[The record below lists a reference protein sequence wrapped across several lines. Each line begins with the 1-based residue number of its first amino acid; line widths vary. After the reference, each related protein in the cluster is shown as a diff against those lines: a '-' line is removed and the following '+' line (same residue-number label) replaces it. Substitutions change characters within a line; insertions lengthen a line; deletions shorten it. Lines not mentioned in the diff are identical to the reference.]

1 MLANFKSLRVQLV
14 ALAVGAML
22 LGLLALAVANYL
34 TARGQMLDSL
44 QTNTLGLARAQ
55 AHAIEDWAASKVAV
69 VRSTMPVA
77 AVPEAEAAK
86 FLVQAHDSGGF
97 DNSYVAFA
105 DKRILFNAPQNLP
118 PGYDPTGRPWYQ
130 LAAGA
135 AGPVLTSP
143 YKDAATQRMV
153 VTFAVAV
160 KEGGNTT
167 AVVAGDVF
175 LDNVVAIVKSIRPTP
190 ASFAFLTDK
199 DGKFIAHPDLKR
211 GGAPAADA
219 VPGLTPARL
228 QELAASARLEGVDI
242 DGVAHE
248 LLATEVKGTD
258 WVLVIALNRA
268 EALASLRS
276 LAVSSLVAAVVVLV
290 LASMVIGGL
299 VAQRLRRLALL
310 NTALQ
315 DIASGDGDL
324 TRRVSAA
331 GEDELAEIGRSF
343 NTFVEKLSGVLRE
356 IRDSSASV
364 RVASQEI
371 ATGNQDL
378 SARTEQTA
386 SSLEQ
391 TSSSTEQLTETV
403 KLNAERA
410 AQANQLVSAASRVAQ
425 RGGEVV
431 SRVVSTMQDISASS
445 SRIADIIGTIDGIAF
460 QTNILALNA
469 AVEAARAGEQGRGF
483 AVVASE
489 VRSLAQRSAE
499 AAKEIKTLISAS
511 VERVD
516 SGARLVDEAG
526 ATMTEIVGSV
536 GQVTGIM
543 QEIAAASSEQ
553 SGSISEVSMAVGHL
567 DQLTQQ
573 NAALVEE
580 SAAAAEALK
589 QQAERLAAAV
599 GAFKLAG

>member
-1 MLANFKSLRVQLV
+1 MLAKFKSLRSQLV
-14 ALAVGAML
+14 ALAVLSMA

-34 TARGQMLDSL
+34 TARGQVLDDL
-44 QTNTLGLARAQ
+44 QKNTLGLAQAQ
-55 AHAIEDWAASKVAV
+55 AQAISDWAASKAAV
-69 VRSTMPVA
+69 VKSTTPVA
-77 AVPEAEAAK
+77 AVPEADAPK

-118 PGYDPTGRPWYQ
+118 PGYDPTGRPWYLQ
-130 LAAGA
+130 AAGA
-135 AGPVLTSP
+135 SGPVLTSP

-167 AVVAGDVF
+167 AVAAGDVF
-175 LDNVVAIVKSIRPTP
+175 LDNVVNIVKSIKPTP
-190 ASFAFLTDK
+190 SSFAFLTDK
-199 DGKFIAHPDLKR
+199 DGNFIAHPDLKR
-211 GGAPAADA
+211 GGTPAKD
-219 VPGLTPARL
+219 VVTGLTPDRL
-228 QELAASARLEGVDI
+228 HQLAAGARLEPADI

-248 LLATEVKGTD
+248 LLATEVRGTD
-258 WVLVIALNRA
+258 WVLVIALNKS

-276 LAVSSLVAAVVVLV
+276 LAVSSVVAAAIVLV
-290 LASMVIGGL
+290 LAGLVIGGL
-299 VAQRLRRLALL
+299 VAQRLRRLAQLDEVM
-310 NTALQ
+310 Q

-324 TRRVSAA
+324 TRRVSTA
-331 GEDELAEIGRSF
+331 GEDELAAIARSF

-356 IRDSSASV
+356 IRDSSESV
-364 RVASQEI
+364 RTASQEI
-371 ATGNQDL
+371 AVGNQDL

-391 TSSSTEQLTETV
+391 TSSSAEQLTDTV

-410 AQANQLVSAASRVAQ
+410 AQANQLVSAASSVAQ
-425 RGGEVV
+425 RGGDVV

-445 SRIADIIGTIDGIAF
+445 SRIADIIGVIDGIAF

-489 VRSLAQRSAE
+489 VRSLAQRSAD

-511 VERVD
+511 VERVE
-516 SGARLVDEAG
+516 SGSRLVHEAG
-526 ATMTEIVGSV
+526 ETMTEIVGSV

-553 SGSISEVSMAVGHL
+553 SGSIVEVSTAVGHL

-599 GAFKLAG
+599 GAFRLT

>member
-1 MLANFKSLRVQLV
+1 MSKHLKSLRVQLV
-14 ALAVGAML
+14 LLTVGALL
-22 LGLLALAVANYL
+22 LGLIALAAANYL
-34 TARGQMLDSL
+34 TARSQMMDGL
-44 QTNTLGLARAQ
+44 QRSTLELAQAQ

-69 VRSTMPVA
+69 VKSMLPA
-77 AVPEAEAAK
+77 AAEAEPVK
-86 FLVQAHDSGGF
+86 YLQQAQGSGGF
-97 DNSYVAFA
+97 DNSYVAYA
-105 DKRILFNAPQNLP
+105 DKRIVFNAPQNLP
-118 PGYDPTGRPWYQ
+118 EGYDPTGRPWYQ

-135 AGPVLTSP
+135 SGPVLTAP

-153 VTFAVAV
+153 VTFAVAS
-160 KEGGNTT
+160 KDGGAT
-167 AVVAGDVF
+167 AAVAAGDVF

-199 DGKFIAHPDLKR
+199 EGRFIAHPDAER
-211 GGAPAADA
+211 GGKPAAEA
-219 VPGLTPARL
+219 VPGLTAPKLR
-228 QELAASARLEGVDI
+228 ELAAAGRLEAADI
-242 DGVAHE
+242 AGVAHE
-248 LLATEVKGTD
+248 LMAAEVKGTD

-268 EALASLRS
+268 EALAPLRS
-276 LAVSSLVAAVVVLV
+276 LALSSVLAAVVVLA
-290 LASMVIGGL
+290 LSGAVIGAL
-299 VAQRLRRLALL
+299 VARRLRRLAQL
-310 NTALQ
+310 NAAMQ

-324 TRRVSAA
+324 THRVSTA
-331 GEDELAEIGRSF
+331 GEDELAEIAASF
-343 NTFVEKLSGVLRE
+343 NTFVEKLCGVLRE
-356 IRDSSASV
+356 IRDSSESV
-364 RVASQEI
+364 RTASQEI
-371 ATGNQDL
+371 ALGNQDL

-386 SSLEQ
+386 SSLQQ
-391 TSSSTEQLTETV
+391 TSSSAEQLTDTV

-410 AQANQLVSAASRVAQ
+410 AQANELVVAASTVAQ

-445 SRIADIIGTIDGIAF
+445 KRIGDIIGTIDGIAF

-483 AVVASE
+483 AVVAGE
-489 VRSLAQRSAE
+489 VRTLAQRSAE
-499 AAKEIKTLISAS
+499 AAREIKALISAS

-516 SGARLVDEAG
+516 SGSRLVDEAG
-526 ATMTEIVGSV
+526 QTMTEIVGSV
-536 GQVTGIM
+536 AQVTGIM

-553 SGSISEVSMAVGHL
+553 SGSISEVSTAVGHL

-599 GAFKLAG
+599 GTFRLA

>member
-1 MLANFKSLRVQLV
+1 MLAKFKSLRAQLV
-14 ALAVGAML
+14 ALAVGAMM

-34 TARGQMLDSL
+34 TARSQVLGDL
-44 QTNTLGLARAQ
+44 QKNTLGLAQAQ
-55 AHAIEDWAASKVAV
+55 AQAISDWAASKAAV

-77 AVPEAEAAK
+77 SVPEGDAVK

-105 DKRILFNAPQNLP
+105 DKRILFNAPQTLP
-118 PGYDPTGRPWYQ
+118 EGYDPTGRPWYL

-135 AGPVLTSP
+135 SGAVLTSP

-160 KEGGNTT
+160 KEGGKAT
-167 AVVAGDVF
+167 AVAAGDVF
-175 LDNVVAIVKSIRPTP
+175 LDNVVNIVKSIRPTP
-190 ASFAFLTDK
+190 SSFAFLTDK
-199 DGKFIAHPDLKR
+199 DGNFIAHPDLKR
-211 GGAPAADA
+211 GGTPAKDA
-219 VPGLTPARL
+219 VAGLTAERL
-228 QELAASARLEGVDI
+228 HQLAGGAKLESADI

-258 WVLVIALNRA
+258 WVLVIALNKS
-268 EALASLRS
+268 EALAGLRG
-276 LAVSSLVAAVVVLV
+276 LAISSLLAAVVVLV
-290 LASMVIGGL
+290 LAGLAIGGL
-299 VAQRLRRLALL
+299 VAARLKRLAQL
-310 NTALQ
+310 NEVMQ

-324 TRRVSAA
+324 TRRVSTA
-331 GEDELAEIGRSF
+331 GEDELAEIAGSF
-343 NTFVEKLSGVLRE
+343 NTFVDKLSGVLRE
-356 IRDSSASV
+356 IRDSSESV
-364 RVASQEI
+364 RTASQEI
-371 ATGNQDL
+371 AVGNQDL

-391 TSSSTEQLTETV
+391 TSSSTEQLTDTV

-410 AQANQLVSAASRVAQ
+410 HQANQLVVAASMVAQ
-425 RGGEVV
+425 RGGDVV
-431 SRVVSTMQDISASS
+431 ARVVTTMQDISSSS
-445 SRIADIIGTIDGIAF
+445 SRIADIIGVIDGIAF

-489 VRSLAQRSAE
+489 VRSLAQRSAD

-511 VERVD
+511 VERVE
-516 SGARLVDEAG
+516 SGSRLVADAG
-526 ATMTEIVGSV
+526 ATMTEIVTSV

-553 SGSISEVSMAVGHL
+553 SGSISEVSTAIGHL
-567 DQLTQQ
+567 DSLTQQ

-599 GAFKLAG
+599 SAFRLAG